1 MNNPV
6 RCSDEYHN
14 NGFVAPLDWGKS
26 VPAERLVAAFPL
38 PQTYDDLWSRFPGVL
53 RIVEPFN
60 PLLEDDDATVVA
72 QPLFLFFGEE
82 RPILLFAMACQIA
95 ETINGFDVLTVGC
108 RVT

>member
-6 RCSDEYHN
+6 RCSDGYRN
-14 NGFVAPLDWGKS
+14 NGFVARVDWDKS
-26 VPAERLVAAFPL
+26 VPAECLVSAFPP
-38 PQTYDDLWSRFPGVL
+38 PQTYDDLWLRFPGVL

-72 QPLFLFFGEE
+72 QPFSLFFGKE
-82 RPILLFAMACQIA
+82 RSILFFAMACQIA
-95 ETINGFDVLTVGC
+95 ETINGFDVLAVGC